1 MAKRLLT
8 PETYRYLGGSGVKVS
23 NICLGAMTFGQTG
36 LPGNCDEAA
45 SHKILDRF
53 VELGGNF
60 IDTANIYGRGA
71 SETIVGNWLSRQE
84 RHKIVLASKVR
95 MQMEDDN
102 PNSGGLSRKSIMW
115 SVEESLKRLKTDY
128 IDLFQIHCWDWGT
141 PLEETLRTLDDLV
154 RAGKVRYI
162 GGSNV
167 SSWQFQKIID
177 YNKFH
182 GLNKWITL
190 QTQYSLLVRDPETEF
205 TDVCKIEGLG
215 LLPWS
220 PLKGGWLSGKI
231 KKGDKAAPEGSRVA
245 WSEAMGD
252 KVRYQ
257 SCPKFTP
264 YANEGSIWDLLD
276 KMTEIGK
283 ANGKSVAQVALRWL
297 LQKEAVSSVII
308 GCKTVEQLEDNMGA
322 GAGWELS
329 TEQMSTLDNAS
340 AVEPLQV
347 AAMID
352 RLNATRHRK
361 DWTQ

>member
-1 MAKRLLT
+1 MATPLL
-8 PETYRYLGGSGVKVS
+8 PLSCYRYLGGSGVKVS
-23 NICLGAMTFGQTG
+23 TICLGAMTFGSSR

-45 SHKILDRF
+45 SHMILDRF

-60 IDTANIYGRGA
+60 IDTANIYGTGT
-71 SETIVGNWLSRQE
+71 SETTVGNWLAKQQ
-84 RHKIVLASKVR
+84 RHKIILASKVR

-102 PNSGGLSRKSIMW
+102 LNSGGLSRMSIMW

-128 IDLFQIHCWDWGT
+128 IDLFQIHAWDWGT

-162 GGSNV
+162 GASNV
-167 SSWQFQKIID
+167 SSWQLQKIMD
-177 YNKFH
+177 YSRFM
-182 GLNKWITL
+182 GLNKWVTL
-190 QTQYSLLVRDPETEF
+190 QTQYSLMVREPESEYL
-205 TDVCKIEGLG
+205 DVCKIEGVG

-231 KKGDKAAPEGSRVA
+231 KTGDKAAPEGSRIA

-257 SCPKFTP
+257 SCPKFGP
-264 YANEGSIWDLLD
+264 YANDEGIWNLLGIMENIA
-276 KMTEIGK
+276 KET
-283 ANGKSVAQVALRWL
+283 GKSVAQVAIRWL

-308 GCKTVEQLEDNMGA
+308 GCKTVAQLEDNMGA
-322 GAGWELS
+322 GAGWEL
-329 TEQMSTLDNAS
+329 TAEQMSALDDAS
-340 AVEPLQV
+340 AVQPLQV
-347 AAMID
+347 AEMITRVNTN
-352 RLNATRHRK
+352 RLRK